1 MVSGKERL
9 RLERQWNEMKERMDR
24 QAEALTRMAALHT
37 HLMAGLLEIANMPA
51 PVGMEDDLRG
61 ERAVA
66 LAEATLRAADEL
78 RLAGSGNEEKPED

>member
-37 HLMAGLLEIANMPA
+37 HLMAGLLEISNAPA
-51 PVGMEDDLRG
+51 EASKPDLQ
-61 ERAVA
+61 AM
-66 LAEATLRAADEL
+66 AEATLTSADHL